1 MVIQIIATGII
12 VIILGQLIVKIIKDK
27 TSLVRILLWLVFWGI
42 ALIVIWLP
50 SRILDNLGEIF
61 GVGRGIDVLVYL
73 SVIFLFYNNLRI
85 NSKIEKL
92 EANITKITRE
102 IAKSNS

>member
-12 VIILGQLIVKIIKDK
+12 VIILGQLIVKIIRDK

-92 EANITKITRE
+92 ETNITKITRE
-102 IAKSNS
+102 IAKSSN